1 MLAPDGTHAGR
12 PGRPGEPFA
21 LCGVYGAGLLA
32 RVTGAFDVTCG
43 VCAQMVVDALGL
55 TPLSDPTN
63 VKFVAVD
70 EEDDGS
76 VNGAIFEETK

>member
-1 MLAPDGTHAGR
+1 VKPLYVQMLAPDGTHAGR

-21 LCGVYGAGLLA
+21 LCGTYGTRLPGP
-32 RVTGAFDVTCG
+32 VTGAFDVTCG
-43 VCAQMVVDALGL
+43 VCARIVVGALGL

-70 EEDDGS
+70 EED
-76 VNGAIFEETK
+76 ER